1 MDKSR
6 NNPIIRMSHTACS
19 AGRRR
24 LRILAFWQAVRAW
37 WIQRGSSEREKASIS
52 EEKASTTKS
61 MSSSDIKNPGT
72 EGCSRIVSYWQDRS
86 STLKR
91 SALNL
96 RVGLIRWSPPP
107 CERYADRVFFFLK
120 GIIMQNV
127 TLIGIDLGKHSFH
140 VHAQDKNGNA
150 LLRKKF
156 SRNQLTAFLSTCAA
170 STVVMES
177 CAGAHF
183 MARHISQLG
192 HQVKLISP
200 QFVRP
205 FVKSNK
211 NDFID
216 AEAICEAASRPSMR
230 FVTPRTEDQQAM
242 SALHRVRDALV
253 RERVKTT
260 NQMHAFL
267 LEFGISMPRGI
278 AVIRRLA
285 AVLEEHELP
294 PYLARL
300 LMRLHQHYAYL
311 TEQIEELEQ
320 ELKTHM
326 ADDDTAQRLLTIPGV
341 GLITASLLA
350 TKLGDGKSYASSRD
364 FAASTGLVPRQY
376 STGGKS
382 TLMGISKRGDKNLRR
397 LLVQCARAFMQ
408 RLEHN
413 QGRLADWVKAQL
425 LRHHSNVVA
434 CGLANK
440 LARIA
445 WSVTTHRTAFIQ

>member
-1 MDKSR
+1 
-6 NNPIIRMSHTACS
+6 
-19 AGRRR
+19 
-24 LRILAFWQAVRAW
+24 
-37 WIQRGSSEREKASIS
+37 
-52 EEKASTTKS
+52 
-61 MSSSDIKNPGT
+61 
-72 EGCSRIVSYWQDRS
+72 
-86 STLKR
+86 
-91 SALNL
+91 
-96 RVGLIRWSPPP
+96 
-107 CERYADRVFFFLK
+107 VFFFLK
-120 GIIMQNV
+120 GLIMQNV

-156 SRNQLTAFLSTCAA
+156 SRNQLTAFLSTCTA

-183 MARHISQLG
+183 MARHISQFG

-242 SALHRVRDALV
+242 SAFHRVRDTLV

-278 AVIRRLA
+278 AIIRRLA
-285 AVLEEHELP
+285 VVLEEHELP

-300 LMRLHQHYAYL
+300 LMRLHQHYACL
-311 TEQIEELEQ
+311 TEQIKELEQ
-320 ELKTHM
+320 ELKIHI
-326 ADDDTAQRLLTIPGV
+326 AGDDTAQRLLTIPGV

-413 QGRLADWVKAQL
+413 QGRLADWVKTQL
-425 LRHHSNVVA
+425 SRHHSNVVA